1 MSTFIKPTFRTKIQ
15 ILRLKMVCF
24 LIGLLGQFGNL
35 LEERTNE
42 GDQFCSKQVDVMV
55 FGHVHEAVVVQ
66 HVDGRHRRRSRYR
79 RGARAVG
86 RPGGA
91 SNKCGWHKQPKW
103 LR

>member
-1 MSTFIKPTFRTKIQ
+1 
-15 ILRLKMVCF
+15 
-24 LIGLLGQFGNL
+24 
-35 LEERTNE
+35 
-42 GDQFCSKQVDVMV
+42 MV

-91 SNKCGWHKQPKW
+91 SINVVDISKQTKMV
-103 LR
+103 

>member
-1 MSTFIKPTFRTKIQ
+1 
-15 ILRLKMVCF
+15 
-24 LIGLLGQFGNL
+24 
-35 LEERTNE
+35 
-42 GDQFCSKQVDVMV
+42 MV